1 MRRQGEFEMEA
12 VGRNDACPCGSG
24 KKYKKCCLPNL
35 QPTSDD
41 LSWQRIHNMHLK
53 LVRKLME
60 FTAKTYGATGYDE
73 AWDEFNLWNNDE
85 SFDPESPLHP
95 MFGPWMFYH
104 WSPDP
109 AETELSDDIPM
120 KVTPAEAFI
129 EEFGNR
135 LEDLEIEDLEENLR
149 RPFSFYVT
157 TASGTVARAGGF
169 WHRRPRLT

>member
-1 MRRQGEFEMEA
+1 
-12 VGRNDACPCGSG
+12 
-24 KKYKKCCLPNL
+24 
-35 QPTSDD
+35 
-41 LSWQRIHNMHLK
+41 
-53 LVRKLME
+53 ME